1 LPRGLRLVA
10 PTMARARARGS
21 PARLLMLT
29 LVLAPC
35 YVVVHGYQSMVVTLD
50 ILPPDPGFDGPE
62 APSVA
67 AAVAELRAAA
77 GTANASLPVGGS
89 NIAFDPVRRHPL
101 PSPPC
106 VQLVPLSSFALVFS
120 MRPSPST

>member
-1 LPRGLRLVA
+1 
-10 PTMARARARGS
+10 MARARVWGS

-29 LVLAPC
+29 LVLASC

-50 ILPPDPGFDGPE
+50 ILSPDPGSSSSSHGDDPE

-67 AAVAELRAAA
+67 AVVAELRAAA
-77 GTANASLPVGGS
+77 STANASLPVGGS